1 MTAMTK
7 TARRA
12 VNNKIRTLQRERRS
26 WLSGRIFHEMGWWGI
41 AWCRG
46 PGSPGHQEPVCEGC
60 GTVAWARDEA
70 AVIAERIRLLRES
83 LEPAVQGGLW

>member
-1 MTAMTK
+1 MITMTGA
-7 TARRA
+7 ARRA
-12 VNNKIRTLQRERRS
+12 VNSKIRALQRERRG

-46 PGSPGHQEPVCEGC
+46 PGGSGHQEPVCEGC

-70 AVIAERIRLLRES
+70 AAIADRIRQLEES
-83 LEPAVQGGLW
+83 LAPAVQGGLW